1 MAKKNTPNTSD
12 RFEKFRSRG
21 LELQQKVGAKRR
33 GFVTDEPFV
42 LGEDMG
48 FDPPIVINKP
58 VYTDRLAIEEM
69 SRAGNATG
77 VLRLMFKD
85 DYRRFL
91 VQLNGAGDDA
101 EEIALGVFIEIQ
113 EHFYGPGILDELGTF
128 PM

>member
-1 MAKKNTPNTSD
+1 MAKKSTETTTD
-12 RFEKFRSRG
+12 RFEQFRARG
-21 LELQQKVGAKRR
+21 IALRQKTHQRKR

-42 LGEDMG
+42 LGEEYG
-48 FDPPIVINKP
+48 FNPPIKIQKP

-69 SRAGNATG
+69 SRAGNANG

-91 VQLNGAGDDA
+91 AALNDTGDDA
-101 EEIALGVFIEIQ
+101 EEIALGVFIDIQ
-113 EHFYGPGILDELGTF
+113 THFYGEGIMDELGTF